1 MAWFYQ
7 EDTSLYTIM
16 FLVLQMWASEAIP
29 EWLWMW
35 GATRLNNALRR
46 QAKDRLGKKTMKSSD
61 SLNTLAEGQQS

>member
-1 MAWFYQ
+1 
-7 EDTSLYTIM
+7 
-16 FLVLQMWASEAIP
+16 MWASEAIP